1 MEKIIF
7 ILFIMTNLSIEILNF
22 VVFIKYDFSA
32 RCDITKIMF
41 WKHDFNEK
49 FKERLFSQR
58 ILPQ

>member
-1 MEKIIF
+1 
-7 ILFIMTNLSIEILNF
+7 MTNLSIEILNF
-22 VVFIKYDFSA
+22 VVFKKYDFSA

-41 WKHDFNEK
+41 WKHDFKEK